1 MNKKD
6 LTFIIS
12 VLKGEKIDCKP
23 DWFSMLGF
31 LQYHRIAGLFYNRA
45 NALKLVLPSKVDKIL
60 KESYQKQTRRTK
72 YIRQHLRELSETLID
87 KNIEHIL
94 LKGSVLSNL
103 NEEDLVYTDGER
115 TSNDIDI
122 LVKSNGISAVSDVL
136 KDLGYVQGVYD
147 ADQNQIV
154 PFSRV
159 EILKR
164 RMNRGET
171 APFLRLTN
179 IPEFPFME
187 VDINF
192 SLGNIPGEKDTLLYA
207 MIDSRNIYN
216 GKVLLSVTDES
227 LFLLH
232 LIMHQYKESNLFFMI
247 ERGKDLDLY
256 KLADIYYLWT
266 ENAFD
271 KESFK
276 QLVEVYGLQQEV
288 GAILGQVGRIFDDK
302 SLQNAAKEYGN
313 FVPPVINYVNKKVYE
328 WTVDEKAR
336 LCECNSVLFLKEVE

>member
-1 MNKKD
+1 M
-6 LTFIIS
+6 
-12 VLKGEKIDCKP
+12 
-23 DWFSMLGF
+23 
-31 LQYHRIAGLFYNRA
+31 
-45 NALKLVLPSKVDKIL
+45 
-60 KESYQKQTRRTK
+60 
-72 YIRQHLRELSETLID
+72 
-87 KNIEHIL
+87 
-94 LKGSVLSNL
+94 
-103 NEEDLVYTDGER
+103 
-115 TSNDIDI
+115 
-122 LVKSNGISAVSDVL
+122 
-136 KDLGYVQGVYD
+136 QGVYD

-207 MIDSRNIYN
+207 RIDSRNIYN

-227 LFLLH
+227 LFFLH